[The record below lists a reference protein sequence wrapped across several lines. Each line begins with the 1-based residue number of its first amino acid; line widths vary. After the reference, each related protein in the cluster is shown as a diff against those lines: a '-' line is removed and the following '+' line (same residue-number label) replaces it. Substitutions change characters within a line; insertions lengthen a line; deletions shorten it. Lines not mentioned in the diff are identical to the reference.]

1 MDMKKIGGIAKEVAG
16 SGVLGPVAKGIAGL
30 FGKGGKMEYMKGG
43 KIKKGRNQF
52 TEQYD

>member
-30 FGKGGKMEYMKGG
+30 YVSYNVSRFNNRV
-43 KIKKGRNQF
+43 GRQRLS
-52 TEQYD
+52 Y